1 MSHLRLSSTDSWR
14 TARYNHGF
22 SDKKSA
28 LTARIPNHSNL
39 LSSLLCHAQ
48 TPTKVVFSRSADN
61 AATSALC
68 HSRVD
73 ALCALPRAQNTFPGD
88 FLLVRHDSLTSAVC
102 FSCLHR
108 PVHGTERVTPD
119 AWHIYR
125 KNHQFL
131 GPCCLCPLLQPLS
144 QEPRYTEAAI
154 YLPLRGRY
162 KGEWVAECAEGRCG
176 YLGRSSSS
184 PKPNCSYTPLL
195 SPFREGVCQVRASSE
210 EIRRQR

>member
-1 MSHLRLSSTDSWR
+1 MIQRWTLSHLWLSSTNSWC

-28 LTARIPNHSNL
+28 LTARI

-48 TPTKVVFSRSADN
+48 MPTKVVFSQSADN
-61 AATSALC
+61 VAMSALC

-73 ALCALPRAQNTFPGD
+73 TLYALSWAQNTFPGD
-88 FLLVRHDSLTSAVC
+88 FLLVRHDLLTSAVH

-108 PVHGTERVTPD
+108 PMHGTEHVTPD
-119 AWHIYR
+119 AWHIYH

-144 QEPRYTEAAI
+144 QEPHYAKTAI
-154 YLPLRGRY
+154 YLPLCGCY

-176 YLGRSSSS
+176 YLDMSSSL
-184 PKPNCSYTPLL
+184 PNPNCSYTPLL
-195 SPFREGVCQVRASSE
+195 SPFREGVCQGQASSE
-210 EIRRQR
+210 EIWHQR